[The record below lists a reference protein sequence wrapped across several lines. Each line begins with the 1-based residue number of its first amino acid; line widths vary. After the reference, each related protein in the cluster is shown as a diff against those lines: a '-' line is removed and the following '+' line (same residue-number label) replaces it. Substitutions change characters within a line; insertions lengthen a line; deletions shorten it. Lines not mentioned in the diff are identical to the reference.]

1 MCLSTRYNYTDERS
15 LDTVNCAA
23 VDEHLHHPIIK
34 KKSHIVFSCVCVF
47 SLSICSYLFFQRIF
61 CVGNWL
67 FDRNAEDQKLRITD
81 CASEVS
87 SLLLFL
93 KHYFFERWKGWEMA
107 PWRIVQKNETATE
120 EKYELIALISIRIP
134 YSIFIR
140 LHSWLYCAIE
150 DSWLFIQRHGW
161 VFEIWFALGLVT

>member
-1 MCLSTRYNYTDERS
+1 MNIYITL
-15 LDTVNCAA
+15 L
-23 VDEHLHHPIIK
+23 LK
-34 KKSHIVFSCVCVF
+34 KKKKAISFFRVYVCFLYRYVLI
-47 SLSICSYLFFQRIF
+47 SFFQRIF

-67 FDRNAEDQKLRITD
+67 FDRNDEDQKLRITD
-81 CASEVS
+81 CASEVN

-120 EKYELIALISIRIP
+120 EKNELIALISIRIP

>member
-1 MCLSTRYNYTDERS
+1 MNIYITL
-15 LDTVNCAA
+15 L
-23 VDEHLHHPIIK
+23 LK
-34 KKSHIVFSCVCVF
+34 KKAISFFRVYVCFLYRYVLI
-47 SLSICSYLFFQRIF
+47 SFFQRIF

-67 FDRNAEDQKLRITD
+67 FDCNAEDQKLRITD
-81 CASEVS
+81 CASEVN

-150 DSWLFIQRHGW
+150 DSWLFIQTWLGFRNLICTW
-161 VFEIWFALGLVT
+161 VSYVAKNENVISKVVNSVNDS